1 MEPNLS
7 PIVVP
12 SVPQWAGC
20 KHMRA
25 MPAFS
30 EYRKDVATM
39 LVSKYTT
46 EGIDAYNTQLCKYIA
61 EGLPLD
67 EKSSALGV
75 RVG

>member
-1 MEPNLS
+1 
-7 PIVVP
+7 
-12 SVPQWAGC
+12 
-20 KHMRA
+20 MRA